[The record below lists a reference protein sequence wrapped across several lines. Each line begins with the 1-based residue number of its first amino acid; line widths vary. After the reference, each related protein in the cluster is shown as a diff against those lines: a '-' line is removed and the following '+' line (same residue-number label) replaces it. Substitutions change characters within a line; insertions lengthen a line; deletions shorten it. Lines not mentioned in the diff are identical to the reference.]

1 MYRRRPVRTARGE
14 RGQAIVEYA
23 IVFPIQILLTLCMIQ
38 LAYLFVAKQ
47 VVSYAAF
54 CAARAALVYEDDD
67 RFSAGDEARAAAAL
81 ACARIAGSAG
91 VEAGSVHLPG
101 WGDLRGYNAA
111 LVKTDV
117 RILSTGDDDEDD
129 SGPQPPPVRVEI
141 IHDYQLRVPIADEIT
156 YHIGDVLVSFEG
168 LDRTWGAPHIPIRGT
183 CTLARPWP
191 RN

>member
-1 MYRRRPVRTARGE
+1 MYRRGPARLAKGE
-14 RGQAIVEYA
+14 RGQAMVEYA

-67 RFSAGDEARAAAAL
+67 RYSAGDEARAAAAL

-91 VEAGSVHLPG
+91 VDAGSVYLPG
-101 WGDLRGYNAA
+101 WGELSGYNAA
-111 LVKTDV
+111 LVKNDV
-117 RILSTGDDDEDD
+117 RILSTGDDDD

-141 IHDYQLRVPIADEIT
+141 IHDFQLRVPIADEIT
-156 YHIGDVLVSFEG
+156 YRIGDVLVSFE
-168 LDRTWGAPHIPIRGT
+168 DVDKTYGAPHIPIRGT